1 MPISTASIC
10 PETMRDAAAAGMSRV
25 DLDAMALA
33 DGTDVCTDGAV
44 LGSTTS
50 LTFET
55 VKNRLPMP
63 DVPLTPVP
71 VASQKI
77 VNRDGRF

>member
-1 MPISTASIC
+1 
-10 PETMRDAAAAGMSRV
+10 MSRV
-25 DLDAMALA
+25 DLDAMTLA

-44 LGSTTS
+44 PGSTTS
-50 LTFET
+50 LPFET

-71 VASQKI
+71 SRARKP
-77 VNRDGRF
+77 